1 MTFILTLVESHIL
14 LRPDFSLYRAYITL
28 SARQHPNNRDNV
40 LFDDAIEDT
49 AAALFKYARR
59 RVKPGVA
66 DWEYLARW
74 SEEVR
79 KLPVHV
85 AHIEAAYEYV
95 RRLQDQGSREDSL
108 KEQLRRWGELSDEE
122 QRHVMLA
129 HPGFSPGVFRKK
141 GNWAK

>member
-59 RVKPGVA
+59 RGQEVTRTCCAYRGCVRVCPKA
-66 DWEYLARW
+66 AR
-74 SEEVR
+74 SG
-79 KLPVHV
+79 K
-85 AHIEAAYEYV
+85 
-95 RRLQDQGSREDSL
+95 QG
-108 KEQLRRWGELSDEE
+108 G
-122 QRHVMLA
+122 
-129 HPGFSPGVFRKK
+129 
-141 GNWAK
+141 